1 MMNYTLV
8 LLSPFLIYILSKFFI
23 NRSILLN
30 FTGDKHQNY
39 TLKEKI
45 PLTGGIFLALY
56 SIIFLSKFEY
66 LSLFI
71 LLIFLL
77 GVLSDLKIFN
87 SAKFRFLL
95 QILIVLSFVLYNDL
109 YLQNTKIIII
119 DQLLN
124 YKTYNY
130 FFVLVC
136 ILILLNG
143 TNFIDGLNTNV
154 LGYYT
159 TISLFLYQSNQDF
172 FLINFS
178 YWNLWISILII
189 LFFFNLFNKMF
200 IGDSGSYVLG
210 FIFGYLLIE
219 VYMNNQKLS
228 PFYIILLIWY
238 PCFETL
244 FSIIRKFIFNR
255 SPISPDIFHLHQLLF
270 MFIKKKGRLSVLKSN
285 NISGIL
291 INAYNFLI
299 LLIGSMF
306 YSNTQ
311 YQILLIIFNIFVYCI
326 LYFKLFNYLYKNQN
340 KKS

>member
-1 MMNYTLV
+1 
-8 LLSPFLIYILSKFFI
+8 
-23 NRSILLN
+23 
-30 FTGDKHQNY
+30 
-39 TLKEKI
+39 
-45 PLTGGIFLALY
+45 
-56 SIIFLSKFEY
+56 
-66 LSLFI
+66 
-71 LLIFLL
+71 
-77 GVLSDLKIFN
+77 
-87 SAKFRFLL
+87 
-95 QILIVLSFVLYNDL
+95 
-109 YLQNTKIIII
+109 
-119 DQLLN
+119 
-124 YKTYNY
+124 
-130 FFVLVC
+130 
-136 ILILLNG
+136 
-143 TNFIDGLNTNV
+143 
-154 LGYYT
+154 
-159 TISLFLYQSNQDF
+159 
-172 FLINFS
+172 
-178 YWNLWISILII
+178 
-189 LFFFNLFNKMF
+189 MF

>member
-178 YWNLWISILII
+178 YWNLWI
-189 LFFFNLFNKMF
+189 
-200 IGDSGSYVLG
+200 
-210 FIFGYLLIE
+210 
-219 VYMNNQKLS
+219 
-228 PFYIILLIWY
+228 
-238 PCFETL
+238 
-244 FSIIRKFIFNR
+244 
-255 SPISPDIFHLHQLLF
+255 
-270 MFIKKKGRLSVLKSN
+270 
-285 NISGIL
+285 
-291 INAYNFLI
+291 
-299 LLIGSMF
+299 
-306 YSNTQ
+306 
-311 YQILLIIFNIFVYCI
+311 
-326 LYFKLFNYLYKNQN
+326 
-340 KKS
+340 